1 MPRLTALALLT
12 LALAPAC
19 AQRPAPVS
27 LVLLD
32 IVPVENRAYTEWA
45 RRALDDFTRETG
57 IAVER
62 QIPPQFSDE
71 QLALERRILEGRGT
85 TPDVFVVDAIA
96 PGTLADHLLDLS
108 PHFEREQARHFP
120 GLVANNVVRGRLVAI
135 PYHANVGILLYRT
148 DLLHTYGLTHPP
160 ASWDELASMA
170 AAIQAGE
177 RRQGRADF
185 WGYVWQGAPYEGLTC
200 NALEWQASEGGGRIL
215 EDDGVISVN
224 NPRARRAWA
233 RAASW
238 IGTISPPEVIGFREV
253 EAEAAWLGGR
263 AAFLRSWPG
272 SALATWN
279 EGPLRG
285 RFDIA
290 PLPAGA
296 GGRAGTL
303 GENALAVSRYSAH
316 PTEAIALVRY
326 LSRADVQ
333 RARSRVTSVPPT
345 IAAVYED
352 PGVLAAHPYYSR
364 LREVF
369 QAGIVSRPSAVAGD
383 KYAEVSRSY
392 FGAVHSVLTREKTAE
407 TAGNDLEREL
417 EWITG
422 LRARTGDDAGAAR
435 AAAGAAPSR

>member
-1 MPRLTALALLT
+1 MRPLTVLALLT
-12 LALAPAC
+12 LAVAPAC
-19 AQRPAPVS
+19 ARRPAPVS

-45 RRALDDFTRETG
+45 RRALEDFTRETG

-62 QIPPQFSDE
+62 QLPPQFSDE
-71 QLALERRILEGRGT
+71 QLVLERRILEGHGM

-108 PHFEREQARHFP
+108 PHFERERGRHFP
-120 GLVANNVVRGRLVAI
+120 GLLANNVVRGRLVAI

-148 DLLHTYGLTHPP
+148 DLMRTYGFTHPP

-177 RRQGRADF
+177 RRGRADF

-200 NALEWQASEGGGRIL
+200 NALEWQASEGGGHIL
-215 EDDGVISVN
+215 EDNGAISVN

-238 IGTISPPEVIGFREV
+238 LGTISPPEVIGFREV
-253 EAEAAWLGGR
+253 EAEAVWLEGR

-272 SALATWN
+272 SALASWN

-290 PLPAGA
+290 PVPGGA

-316 PTEAIALVRY
+316 PAEAIALVRY

-345 IAAVYED
+345 ISAVYDD
-352 PGVLAAHPYYSR
+352 PGVLAAHPYYAR

-392 FGAVHSVLTREKTAE
+392 FRAVHSVLTREKTAE
-407 TAGNDLEREL
+407 TAATDLEREL
-417 EWITG
+417 AWITG
-422 LRARTGDDAGAAR
+422 LPISRRAGGAG
-435 AAAGAAPSR
+435 S

>member
-1 MPRLTALALLT
+1 VRRLTDLALLT

-19 AQRPAPVS
+19 AQHPAPVS

-62 QIPPQFSDE
+62 QLPPQFSDE

-85 TPDVFVVDAIA
+85 TPDVFLVDAIA

-108 PHFEREQARHFP
+108 PQFERERGRHFP

-177 RRQGRADF
+177 RRHGRADF

-215 EDDGVISVN
+215 EDDGAISVN

-326 LSRADVQ
+326 LSRADAQ
-333 RARSRVTSVPPT
+333 RARSRATSVPPT
-345 IAAVYED
+345 IATVYED

-392 FGAVHSVLTREKTAE
+392 FRAVHSVLTREKTAE
-407 TAGNDLEREL
+407 TAGTDLEREL

-435 AAAGAAPSR
+435 PAAGAPPSR